1 MTESL
6 DLEKHVSTKYSEPET
21 EESSLSAEFPEG
33 GLQGWLTL
41 LGVWIVQ
48 FVTFGYTNAYGV
60 YNDFYVR
67 EYLSPKYASSEI
79 SWIGSVQLL
88 LVLSSGLVTG
98 RAFDSGYF
106 YPLMYGGSALFVFCL
121 FMLSITKPEQYYQ
134 VFLCQ
139 GLGLGLAI
147 GITYV
152 PCLGV
157 LSHYFRRR
165 RALIL
170 GIASSG
176 SAVGGIIH
184 PIMLNK
190 LFYGAA
196 GFHQGVRASAA
207 LNLGLLA
214 FACLLMRTRLPP
226 KQARGPSVVQQ
237 FWNFIHDPAYVIM
250 VFGTVVTICGIF
262 FPIFFVQLKAVV
274 NGLDPNVAFYTLAV
288 LNTASTVGRIV
299 PNFIVGRFGV
309 FNVVIPCV
317 AACAILNFCALAV
330 NDAAGTI
337 IFAIMFG
344 FFSGAY
350 IGLLAPMISSLARND
365 AEIGARMGIC
375 FTFTGMGGL
384 VGTPIAGALLTSHY
398 IWWRPI
404 LFAGLTVTCGCLCF
418 CTTWLLLMR
427 AKRAQSS

>member
-1 MTESL
+1 MSESL

-21 EESSLSAEFPEG
+21 DESSLSDEFPEG

-106 YPLMYGGSALFVFCL
+106 YLLMYGGSALFVFCL
-121 FMLSITKPEQYYQ
+121 FMLSITQPEQYYQ
-134 VFLCQ
+134 
-139 GLGLGLAI
+139 
-147 GITYV
+147 
-152 PCLGV
+152 
-157 LSHYFRRR
+157 
-165 RALIL
+165 
-170 GIASSG
+170 

-226 KQARGPSVVQQ
+226 KQSRGPSVVQQ

-274 NGLDPNVAFYTLAV
+274 NGLDPNVAFYTLAI

-309 FNVVIPCV
+309 FNVVIPCA

-330 NDAAGTI
+330 NNAAGTI

-384 VGTPIAGALLTSHY
+384 VG
-398 IWWRPI
+398 
-404 LFAGLTVTCGCLCF
+404 
-418 CTTWLLLMR
+418 M
-427 AKRAQSS
+427 